1 MGRPVIG
8 VVIPALNESPTVGAV
23 VERTIA
29 TIPDAI
35 VVVVDDAS
43 DDGTDRIAREAG
55 ARVIVNQTSLGYAG
69 ALCAGYRAVI
79 EAGAN
84 RVLQLDADGQHTP
97 EELPGLLAELDTH
110 DLVIGSRFLGAGYP
124 MSKARRIGIEAT
136 RLMAR
141 TLGVNVTDPTS
152 GIRAMRLS
160 VAKPLAESGYPDG
173 LTESTF
179 LIWVARRGL
188 SITEVPVTMRPA
200 PGSRSMH
207 DGMAGI
213 IHFGRIVRST
223 LGFALRREG
232 R

>member
-1 MGRPVIG
+1 MIG
-8 VVIPALNESPTVGAV
+8 VVIPALNESPTIGAV

-55 ARVIVNQTSLGYAG
+55 ARVIVNRQSLGYAG

-79 EAGAN
+79 DAGAE
-84 RVLQLDADGQHTP
+84 RILQLDADGQHTP
-97 EELPGLLAELDTH
+97 EELPGLLAGLDDH

-124 MSKARRIGIEAT
+124 MSTARRVGIEAT
-136 RLMAR
+136 RFMAR
-141 TLGVNVTDPTS
+141 LFGVKVTDPTS

-160 VAKPLAESGYPDG
+160 VARPLAESGYPDG

-188 SITEVPVTMRPA
+188 SIAEVPVTMRPA
-200 PGSRSMH
+200 PGSQSMH

-213 IHFGRIVRST
+213 MHFGRIVRST
-223 LGFALRREG
+223 LGFALRRGE

>member
-1 MGRPVIG
+1 MIG

-29 TIPDAI
+29 TIPDAM

-43 DDGTDRIAREAG
+43 DDGTDRIAEEAG
-55 ARVIVNQTSLGYAG
+55 ATVIVNKTSLGYAG
-69 ALCAGYRAVI
+69 ALCAGDRAVI
-79 EAGAN
+79 AAGAE

-97 EELPGLLAELDTH
+97 EELPGLLAALDEH

-136 RLMAR
+136 RFMAR
-141 TLGVNVTDPTS
+141 LLGVRVTDPTS

-160 VAKPLAESGYPDG
+160 VARPLAESGYPAD

-200 PGSRSMH
+200 PDSQSMH

-223 LGFALRREG
+223 LSYARRRRG